1 MGAKAMPYDVDIC
14 IVHTAVIMQ
23 MFKQVGQ
30 FRPNEKN
37 IARCLFVGP
46 LGPCAPVN
54 NDNVEIALK
63 LSKRN

>member
-37 IARCLFVGP
+37 ITRCLFVGP

-63 LSKRN
+63 LS